1 MANSIYT
8 APGVEAGQA
17 ILIEGELKYS
27 RLREKVPNTNGDR
40 PSKFPA
46 DVYRI
51 TLENPRLADVK
62 KWGLKDNGGDT
73 PLAKAVFTE
82 GLNQAVYKTKDGALR
97 WSFDSK
103 GNVPQIIDLSSP
115 TKDAGPADQ
124 ILEKELATDQTVVVA
139 FSVFFSKTFNRLGG
153 SLDAVGIE
161 DANHPK
167 YFTSGSDYAS
177 LFGANQGTLKPKVS
191 PETADDQTSDSTSTP
206 EQTSTDAS
214 QIQFEDIFSDDE

>member
-1 MANSIYT
+1 MPNPSIYDT
-8 APGVEAGQA
+8 AKAGEA

-27 RLREKVPNTNGDR
+27 RLREKVPNTTGDR

-62 KWGLKDNGGDT
+62 KWGLKDNGSNT
-73 PLAKAVFTE
+73 ALAKAVFTE
-82 GLNQAVYKTKDGALR
+82 GLTHAVYKTKDGKLR

-103 GNVPQIIDLSSP
+103 GNVPQIIDLSSS
-115 TKDAGPADQ
+115 TKDSGPADQ

-139 FSVFFSKTFNRLGG
+139 FSIFNSKAYNRVGG

-167 YFTSGSDYAS
+167 YFAGGSDYTS
-177 LFGANQGTLKPKVS
+177 LFGGTGGTLQPKVQ
-191 PETADDQTSDSTSTP
+191 PETQSETSSSEVQDATTTESSESQVQFDDL
-206 EQTSTDAS
+206 
-214 QIQFEDIFSDDE
+214 F